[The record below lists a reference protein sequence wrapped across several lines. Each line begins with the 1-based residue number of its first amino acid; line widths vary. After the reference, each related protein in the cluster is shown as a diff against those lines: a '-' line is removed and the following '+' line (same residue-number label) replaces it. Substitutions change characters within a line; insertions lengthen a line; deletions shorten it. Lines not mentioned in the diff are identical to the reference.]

1 MKSIPS
7 DSLAVNVWLQSPTNF
22 AQSSVFCF
30 RDRLLLEKRTNVMIN
45 STSCG
50 AIGVKDIVDALR
62 LGPDEDK
69 KETNGRDK
77 IATTVQLAPGQM
89 IQVLWVPASD
99 LYAFHITS
107 ADKAVC
113 GKSLKEI
120 PAWKTPFLTLRG
132 LEACS
137 PVTIQRVPAEPGT
150 DKVTVQVLV
159 AEVCNSIQVD
169 PKSVVRNHKGS

>member
-50 AIGVKDIVDALR
+50 AIGVKDIIDALR
-62 LGPDEDK
+62 LGPDEEK
-69 KETNGRDK
+69 KESNGRDK
-77 IATTVQLAPGQM
+77 IAATVEVYPGEM
-89 IQVLWVPASD
+89 IQVLWVPAND
-99 LYAFHITS
+99 FYAFHITS
-107 ADKAVC
+107 AEKAVC
-113 GKSLKEI
+113 GKSMKEV
-120 PAWKTPFLTLRG
+120 PAWKSPFLTIRG
-132 LEACS
+132 LEECS
-137 PVTIQRVPAEPGT
+137 PVTIQRVESNPGS
-150 DKVTVQVLV
+150 DASTVQILV

-169 PKSVVRNHKGS
+169 PRSGVRAHKTI